1 MRILQALTQACL
13 ATLAICLYSPSFSSS
28 ASRRRLSL
36 RDHRPREEVHRRK
49 GATNKYILE
58 TRPGIGIGS
67 IAKQTSSWR
76 GGRGNSTTTFHH
88 EFDCSDI
95 FSGLVIETHHD
106 NADSLRA
113 LEGVVNIWP
122 MSAVPLMPAPESSE
136 APSPPIPR
144 GNNSIHR
151 WTGVDKLHAQGLRGK
166 GATVAVIDTGVDYN
180 HRAVRTPFSV
190 ARLPLMFC

>member
-1 MRILQALTQACL
+1 MRVLQVLTQVCL
-13 ATLAICLYSPSFSSS
+13 ATLATCLHSPSFSS
-28 ASRRRLSL
+28 RRRLRL
-36 RDHRPREEVHRRK
+36 RDHPPREEVHRSK

-67 IAKQTSSWR
+67 IAKQTSSFR
-76 GGRGNSTTTFHH
+76 GRNNNTTTFHH

-106 NADSLRA
+106 NVDTLRA
-113 LEGVVNIWP
+113 LEGVVNVWP
-122 MSAVPLMPAPESSE
+122 MNAVPLMPAPGSSE

-180 HRAVRTPFSV
+180 HKAVC
-190 ARLPLMFC
+190 ARPS